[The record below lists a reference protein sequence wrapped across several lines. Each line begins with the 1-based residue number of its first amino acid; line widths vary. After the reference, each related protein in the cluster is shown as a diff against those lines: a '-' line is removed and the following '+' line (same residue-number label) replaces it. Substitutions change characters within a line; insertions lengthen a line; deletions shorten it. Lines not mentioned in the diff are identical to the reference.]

1 MADHTSE
8 GTHAGRDA
16 LARAA
21 LGWGVVVSAA
31 VVAGLY
37 AVSAAGGFVYG
48 NLVFGA
54 TALAMVSWLAF
65 AGWGRR
71 TGAARKNSALLLDAD
86 RQYARELSRGTDAR
100 LSVPARVVFVLTGTT
115 VLGWGTLLLVA

>member
-1 MADHTSE
+1 MVDYTSE
-8 GTHAGRDA
+8 EPDVRRDA
-16 LARAA
+16 LVLAA
-21 LGWGVVVSAA
+21 LVWGLVAPAA

-37 AVSAAGGFVYG
+37 AASVTGGFVFG

-71 TGAARKNSALLLDAD
+71 TGAARRDSALLLDAD
-86 RQYARELSRGTDAR
+86 RQYTREVSRGTYAR
-100 LSVPARVVFVLTGTT
+100 LSVPARVAFVLTGTT
-115 VLGWGTLLLVA
+115 VLGWSTLLPVA